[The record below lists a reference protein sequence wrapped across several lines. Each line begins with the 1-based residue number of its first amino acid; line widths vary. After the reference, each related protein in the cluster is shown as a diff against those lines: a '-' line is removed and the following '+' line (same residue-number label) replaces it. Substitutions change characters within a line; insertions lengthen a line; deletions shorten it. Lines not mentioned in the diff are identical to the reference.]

1 MNTEKLVSL
10 SGSPKQPFHFS
21 IISLPQE
28 PSVKILETKPNLPVR
43 LRHSVLVKRRA
54 ESLAQF
60 LKGKRV
66 IHFQNLDIFFVKRH

>member
-1 MNTEKLVSL
+1 MYMEKLISL
-10 SGSPKQPFHFS
+10 SGSPK
-21 IISLPQE
+21 QE

-54 ESLAQF
+54 ESLAQL

-66 IHFQNLDIFFVKRH
+66 IHFQNLDIVFVKHHCDPPL